1 MRLPM
6 SAKGIRENRLLQLL
20 TAASTAELG
29 PVVSVQLTAREL
41 IQEPGTPT
49 LYAYFPV
56 TAVVSLVTTMESGA
70 STELA
75 LVGHE
80 GLIGLSAVLGT
91 AGSLTSAVV
100 QIPGI
105 AVRLPMATLKAARAA
120 NSSVRKALDLYT
132 EARLI
137 QVAQTAAC
145 NRLHPVDA
153 RLARWLL
160 AIHDR
165 IDGDE
170 FAVSQEF
177 IAEMLGVHRPTVST
191 AFQRLQEQHAI
202 LRRGRAI
209 VIADRGALERFACEC
224 HRVVE
229 REFDRLFRPA
239 LNATDVLA
247 VSAAPRS
254 SEREPHGTAALEAL
268 REIAGRLLLANIR
281 EHEAREQAE
290 AANRT
295 KDQFLAMVSHELR
308 APLNVILGW
317 CAILTSGDD
326 HAPKRGLEIIER
338 NARAQLK
345 LVEDLL
351 DAARMQSATLSIQP
365 GRVNLSEL
373 VPSVVDAMRPAAEE
387 KGVALRAS
395 MAGQIPPIRGDAD
408 RLRQVLLN
416 VLTNALKFTDR
427 GGSVEVGVTSA
438 AGRARVIIR
447 DTGRGIAP
455 DVLPHIFEQFRQGS
469 APGSAPGGLGLGLTI
484 TRALVELHRGT
495 IEIESPGQDHGTT
508 CTIDFPLEDH
518 PTATPAAVRKM

>member
-6 SAKGIRENRLLQLL
+6 SAKRIRENRLLQLL

-29 PVVSVQLTAREL
+29 PVRSVQLTAREL

-209 VIADRGALERFACEC
+209 VIADRGALEGFACEC

-239 LNATDVLA
+239 LNRTDVLA

-254 SEREPHGTAALEAL
+254 TKSGAHGTSVAEGLPQHD
-268 REIAGRLLLANIR
+268 GRPLVANIR

-317 CAILTSGDD
+317 CAILTSADD
-326 HAPKRGLEIIER
+326 HAPKRGLE
-338 NARAQLK
+338 
-345 LVEDLL
+345 
-351 DAARMQSATLSIQP
+351 
-365 GRVNLSEL
+365 
-373 VPSVVDAMRPAAEE
+373 
-387 KGVALRAS
+387 
-395 MAGQIPPIRGDAD
+395 
-408 RLRQVLLN
+408 
-416 VLTNALKFTDR
+416 
-427 GGSVEVGVTSA
+427 
-438 AGRARVIIR
+438 
-447 DTGRGIAP
+447 
-455 DVLPHIFEQFRQGS
+455 
-469 APGSAPGGLGLGLTI
+469 
-484 TRALVELHRGT
+484 
-495 IEIESPGQDHGTT
+495 
-508 CTIDFPLEDH
+508 
-518 PTATPAAVRKM
+518 